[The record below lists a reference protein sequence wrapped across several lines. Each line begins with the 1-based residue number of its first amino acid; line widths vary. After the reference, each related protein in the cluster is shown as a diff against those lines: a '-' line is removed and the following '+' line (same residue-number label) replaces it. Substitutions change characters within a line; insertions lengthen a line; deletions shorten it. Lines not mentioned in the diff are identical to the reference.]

1 MKENSIEEA
10 IERLEYIDRAYSCNN
25 YYSIWDLKCIE
36 ILLSDYKRVLKE
48 NEILKEEKE
57 QAWEEW
63 NNLEQGS
70 YETEQKLKQQIKKL
84 QKENE
89 ELKNKIMDKELEII
103 GIEEYTKASMGE
115 IIEQY
120 YTANEDCI
128 TKQRIE
134 DIIDRIDYDI
144 KKTKEIISKN
154 TNIYAGYRKNDYQIV
169 RLRAMNTKSL
179 DIKKRLQ
186 ELLESEK

>member
-1 MKENSIEEA
+1 MENSIEED
-10 IERLEYIDRAYSCNN
+10 I
-25 YYSIWDLKCIE
+25 
-36 ILLSDYKRVLKE
+36 ILLKDFTEGNFKRDKLENYKGSYKMGYFYYKDIQQALEHILRDYKRVLKE
-48 NEILKEEKE
+48 NE
-57 QAWEEW
+57 
-63 NNLEQGS
+63 
-70 YETEQKLKQQIKKL
+70 
-84 QKENE
+84 
-89 ELKNKIMDKELEII
+89 ELKNEIMEKELEVV
-103 GIEEYTKASMGE
+103 GKEEYTKASMGE

-154 TNIYAGYRKNDYQIV
+154 TNIYASYRKNDYQIV

-179 DIKKRLQ
+179 DIKNRLQ
-186 ELLESEK
+186 ELLESEE